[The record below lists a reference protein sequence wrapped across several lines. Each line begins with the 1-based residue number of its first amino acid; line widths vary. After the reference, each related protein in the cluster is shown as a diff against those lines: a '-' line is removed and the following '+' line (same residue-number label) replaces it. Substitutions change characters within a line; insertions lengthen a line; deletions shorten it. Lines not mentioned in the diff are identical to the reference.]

1 LGKNKKLS
9 PKWSGPH
16 EIISLEGTHNVE
28 LLVNNK
34 KKVIVNVDR
43 IKPYCLPPVNLDYST
58 NQENISLK
66 EHLQPQTTEEKEGS
80 STAVPLSPDSINSPQ
95 VLKNP
100 KDSPPTDIT
109 VPEPLGDTEAPFI
122 TVTRKRGRPRK
133 VSPVRNQPAT
143 ITLTAPTTRKEK
155 WNLPP
160 PVTSASSVMTRS
172 QTKKAVLGAL
182 SAINTKVPRNTK
194 DPCFCGNQRLL
205 KYHSS
210 NCKQQMLNWVLTNI
224 HILPWMTGLKNPNTL
239 TISQQKKK
247 MYLTLHMTKQDTG
260 VDQILIPTNCKKRKK
275 KKPSSSFQTCQIQTH

>member
-1 LGKNKKLS
+1 LGKNQKLS

-16 EIISLEGTHNVE
+16 EIISLKGTHNVE

-43 IKPYCLPPVNLDYST
+43 IKPYCLRPANLDDST

-66 EHLQPQTTEEKEGS
+66 EHIQPHTNEEKEGS
-80 STAVPLSPDSINSPQ
+80 SAAVSLSPGSINSPQ

-100 KDSPPTDIT
+100 KDNHPSNVTIPD
-109 VPEPLGDTEAPFI
+109 PLGDAEAPFI

-160 PVTSASSVMTRS
+160 PMTSTSSGMTRS
-172 QTKKAVLGAL
+172 QTKKAVQSTL
-182 SAINTKVPRNTK
+182 STINTKAPRNAK
-194 DPCFCGNQRLL
+194 DPCFCGNQHLL

-210 NCKQQMLNWVLTNI
+210 NCKQQMLNWVLTGDTYTTLDDWAHESEYIDNFQAEEEAEVP
-224 HILPWMTGLKNPNTL
+224 HLQNDETG
-239 TISQQKKK
+239 
-247 MYLTLHMTKQDTG
+247 
-260 VDQILIPTNCKKRKK
+260 
-275 KKPSSSFQTCQIQTH
+275 